1 MFRSCKNSMIY
12 SRFSRFPIL
21 FLVFRTYLAEYWSEF
36 LETTWKRRK
45 LNTFETL
52 YIASLMFVLSENQK
66 NECFVGYTIF
76 GNNTR
81 ILEYRSNKRI
91 FLWDYLSSCVG
102 YTTSV
107 RTPISDGFVCEK
119 ILTMNAWKQ
128 IFLYVVFFSF
138 EWRRFDLSF
147 I

>member
-1 MFRSCKNSMIY
+1 MIY

-91 FLWDYLSSCVG
+91 FL
-102 YTTSV
+102 
-107 RTPISDGFVCEK
+107 
-119 ILTMNAWKQ
+119 
-128 IFLYVVFFSF
+128 
-138 EWRRFDLSF
+138 
-147 I
+147 